1 MEAEQRRE
9 QDSKWPA
16 LSMLMYGTF
25 GSDTP
30 EGAIYHRQCWRML
43 IGLTLG
49 EIVLLT
55 LYNVYHLEW
64 LKTASGC
71 LPAVAFAYIA
81 WALRR
86 YLLALDE
93 LARRLQLEAMAWTY
107 LCGLPV
113 ALLLWGLG
121 ITINPLLILV
131 LEPVRGM
138 WLYILSRR
146 Y

>member
-1 MEAEQRRE
+1 
-9 QDSKWPA
+9 
-16 LSMLMYGTF
+16 
-25 GSDTP
+25 
-30 EGAIYHRQCWRML
+30 ML